1 MLKVVLFFGG
11 KNGKT
16 MLARQ
21 MLPVQRKKGG
31 RERAFFVFYLIIY
44 LFCPGGACPAGFCL
58 SFAP

>member
-31 RERAFFVFYLIIY
+31 GESFFVFI
-44 LFCPGGACPAGFCL
+44 
-58 SFAP
+58 